1 MSYDVGAAVLAGLV
15 GGAVM
20 AMLLYAGIAMAPK
33 QMKMNLFYL
42 LGTMMLPTGAVVYVA
57 GAMIHGMMSVA
68 FGLIHTGL
76 YQAFGLESGLWA
88 WGLLFGLAHWIVV
101 GVGMGMMSIVHPRVR
116 SGEVGAPGAFAK
128 NYPPM
133 TVVGFLMLHLI
144 YGLLVGVVYGA
155 LV

>member
-1 MSYDVGAAVLAGLV
+1 MSYDVGAAVVAGLV

-20 AMLLYAGIAMAPK
+20 SMLLYAGIAMAPK

-42 LGTMMLPTGAVVYVA
+42 LGTMMLPAGAMVYVA
-57 GAMIHGMMSVA
+57 GAMMHGVMSVA

-88 WGLLFGLAHWIVV
+88 WGLVFGLLHWLVV
-101 GVGMGMMSIVHPRVR
+101 GVGMGMMSVVHPRVR
-116 SGEVGAPGAFAK
+116 SGEVGAPGAFVK
-128 NYPPM
+128 NYPGM
-133 TVVGFLMLHLI
+133 TVMGFLMLHLV
-144 YGLLVGVVYGA
+144 YGLLVGVVYEA